1 MADELVYASNL
12 KIEEVIITGVDGDSF
27 NITPLVVRFDY
38 FEDISLPTISA
49 NLDVVDSGE
58 NLISS
63 LPIQGFEDITIKA
76 KDIGEQEVE
85 YEFKVYKIYNRYM
98 GDRFQRYSLGL
109 ISKEALINE
118 TVKVPRSL
126 TGKPEG
132 IVSFSIDRRV
142 G

>member
-98 GDRFQRYSLGL
+98 VDRYP
-109 ISKEALINE
+109 K
-118 TVKVPRSL
+118 KH
-126 TGKPEG
+126 
-132 IVSFSIDRRV
+132 
-142 G
+142 